1 MEHRC
6 YVKPDSSMCY
16 LDVLDKLQKW
26 VRGTVG
32 TIVVVSVKPFELKV
46 IGNSQAKY
54 LFRISRL
61 LVTSRTVA

>member
-1 MEHRC
+1 
-6 YVKPDSSMCY
+6 MCY

-26 VRGTVG
+26 IRGTVG

-54 LFRISRL
+54 LFRILRL